1 MISRLDLDKYSEI
14 LAKSRRIWMNI
25 GQISIDPAI
34 FIDNWQD
41 FGQNSAKLWPLV
53 ANLKQTNMHPKPTR
67 PDLANPKLHMG

>member
-41 FGQNSAKLWPLV
+41 FGQNPA
-53 ANLKQTNMHPKPTR
+53 R
-67 PDLANPKLHMG
+67 F